1 MANILAVD
9 DSPSIRKLVSATLSK
24 AGHSVE
30 SASDGQEGLELAEAN
45 AYDVVITDVHMP
57 IMDGITLTEHLRKL
71 DTCRFTP
78 ILILTTESASDMKL
92 RGKQAGATGWIVKP
106 FNPESLIKVIDRV
119 LG

>member
-1 MANILAVD
+1 M
-9 DSPSIRKLVSATLSK
+9 
-24 AGHSVE
+24 
-30 SASDGQEGLELAEAN
+30 ELAEAN

-57 IMDGITLTEHLRKL
+57 IMDGITLTENLRKL

-106 FNPESLIKVIDRV
+106 FNPEQLLAVLKKVIR
-119 LG
+119 